1 MSRDRYQP
9 VPFNV
14 DAAQSRWAKRPGFN
28 AAFAALDDEFAA
40 LSELLRAR
48 QAAGLTQAD
57 VAERMGVAQATV
69 GRLES
74 SAGSRKH
81 APSLATLRRYAQAVG
96 CELRIVLT
104 PAEKP
109 KRKRA
114 AAA

>member
-9 VPFNV
+9 VPFDV
-14 DAAQSRWAKRPGFN
+14 DAAQARWAKRPGFA
-28 AAFAALDDEFAA
+28 AAFAALDDEFAT

-104 PAEKP
+104 PADKP
-109 KRKRA
+109 KRKRVA
-114 AAA
+114 AA